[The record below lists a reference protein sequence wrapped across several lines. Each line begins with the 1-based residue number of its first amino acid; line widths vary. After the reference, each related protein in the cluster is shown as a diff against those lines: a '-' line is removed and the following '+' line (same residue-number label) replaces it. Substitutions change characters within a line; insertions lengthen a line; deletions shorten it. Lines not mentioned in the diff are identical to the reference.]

1 MDFKNFELEFD
12 KDGNLFQPDR
22 LVEAIDVL
30 KEGGFTDVFVFSH
43 GWNNDIAEARKL
55 YEDFFSNVA
64 EIQNSGQIQEL
75 NDRKLAVIKLFWP
88 SKKFADEELIPGGGA
103 ASVEGSEIDENILKQ
118 LDELKTDRV
127 RLGQKEVE
135 NPVSSAIVEQAKAL
149 LPKLE
154 SDEAART
161 QFVLLLRS
169 MLNPNE
175 AHPDDG
181 SVEFFTEDPQKILEA
196 LSEPVLLPSEI
207 TNVGGAASVVGG
219 EAAGFVGDLLGGINN
234 GVRRLLN
241 FTTYYKMK
249 ERAGT
254 VGRVGLAPALRQ
266 IRQKLPEVRIH
277 VIGHS
282 FGGRLVTAAAH
293 ALADGITIQTLTL
306 LQAAY
311 SHNGLASKF
320 DGRHDGAFRSLL
332 ERAPRPVSGP
342 ICITYT
348 HNDKA
353 VGIAYPLASRIARD
367 QAAALGDAN
376 DPYGGMGRNGAQHT
390 KETITDI
397 ILTKTGAVKN
407 GKPLTF
413 ENGKVHNIESSDCI
427 ADHGDVA
434 NHSVAFLTLT
444 AVATS

>member
-12 KDGNLFQPDR
+12 KDGNLFQPDG
-22 LVEAIDVL
+22 LAEAIDAL
-30 KEGGFTDVFVFSH
+30 KEGGFTDVLVFSH
-43 GWNNDIAEARKL
+43 GWNNDMAEANKL
-55 YEDFFSNVA
+55 YEDFFGNVA
-64 EIQNSGQIQEL
+64 EIQNSGQIKEL
-75 NDRKLAVIKLFWP
+75 NNRKLAVIKLFWP

-103 ASVEGSEIDENILKQ
+103 ASVDESEIDENILKQ
-118 LDELKTDRV
+118 LDDLKTDTA
-127 RLGQKEVE
+127 RLGQEVE
-135 NPVSSAIVEQAKAL
+135 NPVSSALVEQAKAL

-154 SDEAART
+154 SDENARA

-181 SVEFFTEDPQKILEA
+181 SVEFFTEDPQKLLEA
-196 LSEPVLLPSEI
+196 LSEPVLLPTEM
-207 TNVGGAASVVGG
+207 TNAGGAASVVEG
-219 EAAGFVGDLLGGINN
+219 EAAGFAGDILGGINN

-254 VGRVGLAPALRQ
+254 VGRVGLAPVLRQ
-266 IRQKLPEVRIH
+266 IRRKLPGIRIH
-277 VIGHS
+277 LIGHS

-293 ALADGITIQTLTL
+293 ALADDASIQTLTL

-320 DGRHDGAFRSLL
+320 DGKHDGAFRSLL

-353 VGIAYPLASRIARD
+353 VGIAYPLASRIAHD

-390 KETITDI
+390 KEAITDI
-397 ILTKTGAVKN
+397 VLTKTGAVKD

-413 ENGKVHNIESSDCI
+413 ENGKVHNIESSDYI

-434 NHSVAFLTLT
+434 NHSVAYLTLT
-444 AVATS
+444 AVAAS